1 MGDRVIMTEVKKGQ
15 YECSIERT
23 EIHISRGGK
32 AFLNLPAS
40 ASVNGVISDLHLT
53 HSDENS
59 ALFSDQTSN
68 MTFDFQDDCIVVSYR
83 VNCSED
89 TPIYES
95 KIFKDADSGIDLKDF
110 DRAFS
115 PQPRNNKWN
124 NMDYFN
130 HLPDISLNGYFLP
143 PAFNFSIGN
152 KDGWVSF
159 GLLDIPD
166 TSICKMDDDYSFL
179 VESCGGNKCIKK
191 GETYCLPRV
200 IITFPTDEFQALALF
215 RRKLIDFDLYRPE
228 KPDFSELPSWW
239 KNPFVCTY
247 GDQMLEKKVGPYI
260 DEEWVTEFVNI
271 AEKEWGLSN
280 INLIIDDS
288 WQLPLSLEPVENTKG
303 FPDFRGFI
311 DRMHARGH
319 RVILWCTPMFDNIG
333 NGFQTR
339 TQRLKVLSD
348 YCYAEQDP
356 EGYFAQNGPQ
366 CYAIDYTADNAQ
378 QFIREFCEKMFGSG
392 EGQFH
397 ADGVKLDFMARLRNP
412 AVARNYSHPE
422 RGIGATE
429 LLRFYQ
435 MFSAEA
441 KKVKPDVIIDCTTGD
456 PRFESYLDF
465 NRLHDTHC
473 GTREKEIRATLSALA
488 CPGLPMDSDGALMFT
503 NWLKHHYI
511 SAAVYSVPSM
521 YYMKKFHDFAKG
533 NFDDITRS
541 RHELTPDE
549 KKQLGKLLSLSKY
562 RPDGIPVMQDFG
574 NWILKDG
581 DKINAVSL
589 CGETVVYYPTEKND
603 TGYIF
608 TWQDE
613 TIIIPL
619 YGRKFSMLEPADSCR
634 HLLVDYARDRVI
646 LRITPGMVYT
656 FKDADDGTSIERMF
670 LEKKNTSV
678 ENVMNYVN

>member
-1 MGDRVIMTEVKKGQ
+1 MTKKAQ
-15 YECSIERT
+15 YEYYIDGT
-23 EIHISRGGK
+23 NIHILRAEK
-32 AFLNLPAS
+32 PFLKLPAS
-40 ASVNGVISDLHLT
+40 ASVNGIISELQLT
-53 HSDENS
+53 YSDENS
-59 ALFSDQTSN
+59 ALFSDGIGN
-68 MTFDFQDDCIVVSYR
+68 MTFDFQDDCIVVSYHMI
-83 VNCSED
+83 CSED
-89 TPIYES
+89 TQIYEA
-95 KIFKDADSGIDLKDF
+95 KMFRAPESGIDLKDF
-110 DRAFS
+110 DRAFA

-143 PAFNFSIGN
+143 PTFNFSIGN

-179 VESCGGNKCIKK
+179 VESCGGNKRIKK
-191 GETYCLPRV
+191 GESYSMPRV
-200 IITFPTDEFQALALF
+200 IITFPADEFSAVALF
-215 RRKLIDFDLYRPE
+215 RQKLIDFDLYTP
-228 KPDFSELPSWW
+228 KKKDFSELPAWW
-239 KNPFVCTY
+239 RNPFVCTY

-288 WQLPLSLEPVENTKG
+288 WQLPLSLEPIENAKV
-303 FPDFRGFI
+303 FPDFRRFI
-311 DRMHARGH
+311 DGMHARGH
-319 RVILWCTPMFDNIG
+319 HVILWCTPMFDNIG

-339 TQRLKVLSD
+339 TQRLNVLSD
-348 YCYAEQDP
+348 YCYVEHEP
-356 EGYFAQNGPQ
+356 EGYFARFGPE
-366 CYAIDYTADNAQ
+366 CYAIDYTADNAE

-392 EGQFH
+392 EGQFN

-412 AVARNYSHPE
+412 AVARSYSHPE

-429 LLRFYQ
+429 LLKFYQ
-435 MFSAEA
+435 MFSYEA

-456 PRFESYLDF
+456 PRFESYIDF

-473 GTREKEIRATLSALA
+473 GTREKEIRANLSALA
-488 CPGLPMDSDGALMFT
+488 CPELPMDSDGALMFT
-503 NWLKHHYI
+503 SWLKHHYI

-521 YYMKKFHDFAKG
+521 YYMKKFHDFDKLEKLDA
-533 NFDDITRS
+533 DDITKIKHDLS
-541 RHELTPDE
+541 SDE
-549 KKQLGKLLSLSKY
+549 KKQLGNLLSLS
-562 RPDGIPVMQDFG
+562 RFRSDGIPVMLEFG
-574 NWILKDG
+574 NWVLKDG
-581 DKINAVSL
+581 DKINAASL
-589 CGETVVYYPTEKND
+589 HGETVVYYPTEKND

-619 YGRKFSMLEPADSCR
+619 YGRKFSELSPSESCR

-646 LRITPGMVYT
+646 MRITPGIVYT
-656 FKDADDGTSIERMF
+656 FKDADDGTSIERIF
-670 LEKKNTSV
+670 SEKKSISV
-678 ENVMNYVN
+678 ETVMNYVND